1 VQLLEG
7 QPEPHFASV
16 DAGLRTY
23 KAQQLLGEIYHRQGR
38 FADAETQWRAAV
50 PQRPDFVASWQA
62 LGQLF
67 LKQQRWPELD
77 NTLLHLETLR
87 AGSLEAAVLRGR
99 AALARREFMAARR
112 YLEQAI
118 AAWPQALGPRI
129 FLSHVLLQEGQDH
142 GAAEQALRDI
152 LALDPRHAEARHNLA
167 TLLRNRQLAN
177 AAPQSGRNEIKFHSM

>member
-38 FADAETQWRAAV
+38 LADAETQLRAAV
-50 PQRPDFVASWQA
+50 AQRPDFVAAWQA
-62 LGQLF
+62 LGQLH

-77 NTLLHLETLR
+77 STLLHLETLR
-87 AGSLEAAVLRGR
+87 AGSPEAAVLRGR

-112 YLEQAI
+112 CLEQAI
-118 AAWPQALGPRI
+118 AAWPQALGPRVL
-129 FLSHVLLQEGQDH
+129 LSHVLLQEDQDRA
-142 GAAEQALRDI
+142 AAEQALRDI
-152 LALDPRHAEARHNLA
+152 LTLEPQHAEALHNLA
-167 TLLRNRQLAN
+167 ILLRQR
-177 AAPQSGRNEIKFHSM
+177 